1 MTAAVKSRPY
11 RSTLRSE
18 RARRTRQAVLEAA
31 RRLFVAQGY
40 VATTI
45 GEIATLAGVA
55 VDTVYASVGTKPEIF
70 RLLWETAI
78 SGTDEV
84 VKAEDRDYVKRV
96 HEAPTARQ
104 KLRIYAR
111 AVAEIQ
117 ERMGPLHIV
126 LRDAAGSSPELRAI
140 RDEISQRRAVNMRTL
155 ADELV
160 AAGRTRP
167 GLTAQE
173 ISDIVWATSSADMH
187 HLLVKERGW
196 TESAYESWLRDLW
209 VRTLLS
215 AR

>member
-1 MTAAVKSRPY
+1 VTDAVKSRPY
-11 RSTLRSE
+11 RSKLRSE

-31 RRLFVAQGY
+31 RRLFVGQGY

-84 VKAEDRDYVKRV
+84 VAAEDRDYVTRV
-96 HEAPTARQ
+96 HGARTARQ
-104 KLRIYAR
+104 KLTIYAG
-111 AVAEIQ
+111 AVAAIQ
-117 ERMGPLHIV
+117 QRMGPLHIV

-140 RDEISQRRAVNMRTL
+140 RDGISARRAVNMRAL

-167 GLTAQE
+167 GLTAQQ
-173 ISDIVWATSSADMH
+173 IADIIWATSSADLH
-187 HLLVKERGW
+187 HLLVHERGW
-196 TESAYESWLRDLW
+196 TEPAYELWLRDTW
-209 VRTLLS
+209 MRTLLS